1 MDAPSND
8 HRLQDRRDRADLAA
22 GRYDALF
29 SRYIEVIQGTVRSVN
44 LWNEADRQD
53 AVQMACE
60 RLLREWQRGKQYRV
74 PIRVVVVTVSR
85 WVARGV
91 RQKATVHGQSSAPA
105 SMLDRHAAPDPFVEF
120 EIVDWMERLFDDLPP
135 REREVMY
142 LRYVDE
148 LPPGHVA
155 EVLGIEPNAENQAHF
170 RAVKALRLADAA

>member
-1 MDAPSND
+1 MNVACND

-22 GRYDALF
+22 GRYDNLF
-29 SRYIEVIQGTVRSVN
+29 ARYIEVIQGTVRSVN

-60 RLLREWQRGKQYRV
+60 RLLREWQRGKEYRV

-91 RQKATVHGQSSAPA
+91 RQKAAIHVQSVASA
-105 SMLDRHAAPDPFVEF
+105 SLLEWHAAPDPFMEF
-120 EIVDWMERLFDDLPP
+120 EIVDWMESLFDDLPP

-142 LRYVDE
+142 MRYVDE
-148 LPPGHVA
+148 LPPAHVA
-155 EVLGIEPNAENQAHF
+155 ELLGIEPNAENQAHF
-170 RAVKALRLADAA
+170 RAVRALRLAAAA